1 MVTNMKGAGRDEC
14 QRQDFLSKKLEV
26 GQVYQ
31 VWTHNQH
38 DDYNWQVCDVIVQ
51 DAIPLEGQPISPKGP
66 LTRWRVP
73 VLQKHIGQ
81 YSGTPWTPRVGDTV
95 LVGFYQNDRPIILGT
110 LPPECM
116 WPVCRSSA
124 NPGQLPKGA
133 HEDWV
138 EADFHNLYDHRIKL
152 VQWLHIPRRFLKA
165 ADGMQGNEDG
175 DRGWYTT
182 FDHCAVDPTGYL
194 RPVCLSYFDKTRDFM
209 MVWECKEGKAKPDC
223 KDCELNWDNTGKGPD
238 NICECTECSGDRP
251 AMNAFLKILSSDYQG
266 DCSGQCAADLPRRFK
281 YHHPCGSLFCMDSN
295 FPANDVFEACDK
307 HRGRIWLQSKET
319 TCAVGTQLPL
329 GHLHFRAEANKDG
342 DIYPDTPQGYGKFNV
357 SLRSYDTFGAH
368 LEMWGKGNRRGRWDL
383 ANEEMG
389 KVQEEDDHCGT
400 GDAHVTCKETTG
412 IIQIHSLATGGK
424 IYEMATGDILIKS
437 CSGTVTIK
445 AGTIV
450 LDGDVQITGNNQIAG
465 TCGHGPCSCDG
476 SCVKIDA
483 VSGNCMK
490 REPTGEWA
498 CLGNKVLTSVCCQNA
513 NNIIGC
519 NSAGECWMWDG
530 DKWTLISTSPSMKY
544 ISIGC
549 DGSTI
554 GRATS
559 TASANIYM
567 LVDEAW
573 VAFYNGTFDRIASY
587 STTLHYLTG
596 NNSKKLYIGNGST
609 FAAPGDTTALT
620 DISVAKDGSLFG
632 IKQSDGSLIKWSHG
646 GWGSSLGA
654 STGLKA
660 IAAKSATMVWAIG
673 SDDKLYYWNGLTW
686 TKSSDDTVSGIA
698 LAMM

>member
-223 KDCELNWDNTGKGPD
+223 KDCELNWDLTGKGPD

-251 AMNAFLKILSSDYQG
+251 AMNAFLKILSTDYTG
-266 DCSGQCAADLPRRFK
+266 ECGQCAADLPRRFK

-319 TCAVGTQLPL
+319 TCAVGQHYPL
-329 GHLHFRAEANKDG
+329 GHLHFRAFANLAG
-342 DIYPDTPQGYGKFNV
+342 TEYPCTPQEYGKFNL
-357 SLRSYDTFGAH
+357 SLRSYYEDAAH
-368 LEMWGKGNRRGRWDL
+368 IELWGNNAKLGRIDI
-383 ANEEMG
+383 ANEEIG
-389 KVQEEDDHCGT
+389 KVQVEDDHCGT
-400 GDAHVTCKETTG
+400 PDAHVTIKETDG
-412 IIQIHSLATGGK
+412 VIQIHSLGADGE
-424 IYEMATGDILIKS
+424 IYAIAAKK
-437 CSGTVTIK
+437 VTIK
-445 AGTIV
+445 ACTGTYIEV
-450 LDGDVQITGNNQIAG
+450 NSDGTVNITA
-465 TCGHGPCSCDG
+465 
-476 SCVKIDA
+476 
-483 VSGNCMK
+483 
-490 REPTGEWA
+490 PT
-498 CLGNKVLTSVCCQNA
+498 KVTV
-513 NNIIGC
+513 
-519 NSAGECWMWDG
+519 
-530 DKWTLISTSPSMKY
+530 
-544 ISIGC
+544 
-549 DGSTI
+549 
-554 GRATS
+554 
-559 TASANIYM
+559 
-567 LVDEAW
+567 
-573 VAFYNGTFDRIASY
+573 
-587 STTLHYLTG
+587 TTPEMELTG
-596 NNSKKLYIGNGST
+596 NMTIQGT
-609 FAAPGDTTALT
+609 CTHGDC
-620 DISVAKDGSLFG
+620 SC
-632 IKQSDGSLIKWSHG
+632 G
-646 GWGSSLGA
+646 GA
-654 STGLKA
+654 
-660 IAAKSATMVWAIG
+660 
-673 SDDKLYYWNGLTW
+673 
-686 TKSSDDTVSGIA
+686 
-698 LAMM
+698 